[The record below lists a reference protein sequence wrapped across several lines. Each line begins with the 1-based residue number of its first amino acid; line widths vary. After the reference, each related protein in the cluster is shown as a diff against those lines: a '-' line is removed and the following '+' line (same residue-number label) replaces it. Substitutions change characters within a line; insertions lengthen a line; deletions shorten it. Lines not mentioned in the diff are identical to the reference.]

1 VEADQLH
8 HVVDSATPARE
19 AQKDEVENVL
29 QEIGAGGV
37 PQQLVFNKA
46 DLLDAVPAAAEGL
59 HATIPRVFMSAA
71 TGQGI
76 DALRTAIAQQ
86 VRLARSQA
94 SDAGEQVP
102 SDRQFDQPAAPIAL

>member
-1 VEADQLH
+1 M
-8 HVVDSATPARE
+8 
-19 AQKDEVENVL
+19 DEVEHVL

-37 PQQLVFNKA
+37 PLLLVFNKA

-59 HATIPRVFMSAA
+59 HATIRRVFMSAA